1 MPPHP
6 LLELLRKGLSRLK
19 QSVKTRKDDLM
30 ARSEFDAEMT
40 LDDLELHGVLQKRN
54 PAHRQDLVDVPEEQ
68 VPEDATDEDIA
79 EAVQKMHKDR
89 QDIEINGG
97 DNHGGPALEPKPTRK
112 EALQAIS
119 TLQRYL

>member
-1 MPPHP
+1 
-6 LLELLRKGLSRLK
+6 
-19 QSVKTRKDDLM
+19 M
-30 ARSEFDAEMT
+30 ARPEFDAEMVPDTVADAENVLSQT
-40 LDDLELHGVLQKRN
+40 LDDLESHRVLQKRN
-54 PAHRQDLVDVPEEQ
+54 WLDTQDRVDVPEEQ
-68 VPEDATDEDIA
+68 VPEDTTDEDIA

-97 DNHGGPALEPKPTRK
+97 DDHDGPALEPKPTRK